1 MVNGQVVISFYLMTK
16 QISLKSMFTEPEN
29 EHTSPPPPLPDD
41 TDNKDDSNANEDQGI
56 SDEDENEGD
65 QGISVTQ
72 RANKQK
78 IFEILQILKG
88 KFSYVTKVS
97 KGRTRFHLQCNYIC
111 QKGPLKGQKC
121 NFYFRFS
128 SKRTNYSHIHS
139 FDLSEKYCN
148 RKEGIQS
155 NQLTD
160 ILVDMVSTTNISF
173 WKACAPQFRHL
184 LNSCIEY
191 GFNLLHRQEE
201 MRESYFFQKLAGT
214 KFVI

>member
-29 EHTSPPPPLPDD
+29 EHKSPPPPLPDD
-41 TDNKDDSNANEDQGI
+41 TDNEDDSNANEDQGI
-56 SDEDENEGD
+56 SDEDERD
-65 QGISVTQ
+65 QGISGTQ

-78 IFEILQILKG
+78 IFEILQTLKG

-97 KGRTRFHLQCNYIC
+97 KGRTRGHLQCNYIC

-128 SKRTNYSHIHS
+128 SKRINYSHIHS

-148 RKEGIQS
+148 RKDGIKS
-155 NQLTD
+155 NQMTD
-160 ILVDMVSTTNISF
+160 ILVDMVSTT
-173 WKACAPQFRHL
+173 
-184 LNSCIEY
+184 SCIEY

-201 MRESYFFQKLAGT
+201 MRESYLFPKISRNKLRDLT
-214 KFVI
+214 IDRSEKKL